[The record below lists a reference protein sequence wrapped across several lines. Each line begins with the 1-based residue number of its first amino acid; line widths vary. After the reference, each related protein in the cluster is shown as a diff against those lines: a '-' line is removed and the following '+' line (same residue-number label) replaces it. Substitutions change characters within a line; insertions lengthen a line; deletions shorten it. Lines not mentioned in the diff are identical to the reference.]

1 MGRALTLANRAQ
13 RPILLPQES
22 PATMSH
28 RPKPTKLDLGFAT
41 GSLTPVRNV
50 PATFFAE
57 ITDYDMASDDYE
69 R

>member
-1 MGRALTLANRAQ
+1 
-13 RPILLPQES
+13 
-22 PATMSH
+22 MSH